1 MFISESNI
9 IYIRDYQ
16 LYDDNMIDTRQ
27 SLQVKAIVL
36 LQVLDLSAMLISV
49 KLAWIKLSVINWLGS
64 RLLHKFFYI
73 NMKWMRAVQVKLPLM
88 FLY

>member
-1 MFISESNI
+1 
-9 IYIRDYQ
+9 
-16 LYDDNMIDTRQ
+16 MIDTQQ

-36 LQVLDLSAMLISV
+36 LQVLDLPAMFISV

-73 NMKWMRAVQVKLPLM
+73 NMKWMRAVQVKLPL
-88 FLY
+88 LINVSLLNIDVTKNEID